1 MKGQRRLYGWPEEW
15 PSHPDEGHFRI
26 AKGEW
31 LEGEENE
38 ENEENDKRT
47 LGVAAILIPA
57 GEVEM
62 VEFMD
67 PEQPERT

>member
-1 MKGQRRLYGWPEEW
+1 MKGQRRLFGWPEEW
-15 PSHPDEGHFRI
+15 PSRPDEGHFRI
-26 AKGEW
+26 AKAEW
-31 LEGEENE
+31 LEDDGRIPAE
-38 ENEENDKRT
+38 
-47 LGVAAILIPA
+47 GVAAILIPA